1 MTDTAPSAGAASGVA
16 ANLAQ
21 PVFSPQ
27 RRFLLRMGVF
37 LLIVTGVAVALGGPL
52 SGAFAVNPAL
62 NGLIIGVLLFG
73 VFYNFR
79 QVLQLGPEIGWIE
92 ALQDGGP
99 GLPAPPAAPML
110 LAPMAVMLGAMTVG
124 TAGGR
129 AGRLRLS
136 ATAARAILDSVFIRL
151 DESRDNSRY
160 MIGLLIFLGLL
171 GTFWGLIATLSSIGA
186 TIQNLSV
193 EGGDITAV
201 FNQLKA
207 GLQAPLSGMGTAF
220 SSSLFGLSGS
230 LVLGFLDL
238 NASQAQNRFYNEFE
252 EWLSGLTRLAAGGPL
267 SEGETPVPVY
277 ITALL
282 EQTAD
287 SVERLQNV
295 IARNEDSRVAG
306 NQALLALSQQLAA
319 LTDRMQNEQ
328 NMLRRFA
335 EGQSDLRPVLERLA
349 RERDTQ
355 DAGLDIASRQH
366 LRNMDVQLSR
376 LVQDVSDGRER
387 ALSELRSEIKLLT
400 RTVAGLAGRNDERR
414 KDAPG

>member
-1 MTDTAPSAGAASGVA
+1 MSGAAPSPGAESASGVPA
-16 ANLAQ
+16 HPAQ
-21 PVFSPQ
+21 TVFSPQ

-37 LLIVTGVAVALGGPL
+37 LLIVASVAVALGGQL
-52 SGAFAVNPAL
+52 SSAFAVNPAL
-62 NGLIIGVLLFG
+62 NGLIIGVLLSG
-73 VFYNFR
+73 IFYIFR

-92 ALQDGGP
+92 ALQADP
-99 GLPAPPAAPML
+99 GKSAPRAAPVL
-110 LAPMAVMLGAMTVG
+110 LAPVAVMLGAMALG
-124 TAGGR
+124 PDGQ

-136 ATAARAILDSVFIRL
+136 AQANRAILDSVFIRL
-151 DESRDNSRY
+151 EESRDNSRY

-193 EGGDITAV
+193 DGGDISMV

-238 NASQAQNRFYNEFE
+238 NAAQAQNRFYNEFE
-252 EWLSGLTRLAAGGPL
+252 EWLSGLTRLGAGGPL

-287 SVERLQNV
+287 SVGRLQNV
-295 IARNEDSRVAG
+295 IARNEDSRAAG
-306 NQALLALSQQLAA
+306 NQALLSLSQQLAA
-319 LTDRMQNEQ
+319 LTDHMQNEQ
-328 NMLRRFA
+328 NMLRRFT
-335 EGQSDLRPVLERLA
+335 EGQTDLRPVLERLA
-349 RERDTQ
+349 RERDAQ

-400 RTVAGLAGRNDERR
+400 RTVAGLNGARR
-414 KDAPG
+414 KDAP

>member
-1 MTDTAPSAGAASGVA
+1 MSAPSDQAQLAAPPPDGAVATIPLETFSG
-16 ANLAQ
+16 
-21 PVFSPQ
+21 Q
-27 RRFLLRMGVF
+27 RRFLIRMGVF
-37 LLIVTGVAVALGGPL
+37 LAATTAVAVALTGPL
-52 SGAFAVNPAL
+52 GHAFAVNPAL
-62 NGLIIGVLLFG
+62 NGLIIAVLLFG

-79 QVLQLGPEIGWIE
+79 QVLQLGPEIEWIE
-92 ALQDGGP
+92 AFQRDSA
-99 GLPAPPAAPML
+99 GLPAAPPIL
-110 LAPMAVMLGAMTVG
+110 LAPMAVMLGE
-124 TAGGR
+124 R
-129 AGRLRLS
+129 QGRLRLS
-136 ATAARAILDSVFIRL
+136 APATRAILDSVFIRL

-201 FNQLKA
+201 FNQMKA
-207 GLQAPLSGMGTAF
+207 GLQTPLSGMGTAF

-252 EWLSGLTRLAAGGPL
+252 EWISGLTRLGSGSAL
-267 SEGETPVPVY
+267 SEGETSVPVY

-295 IARNEDSRVAG
+295 IARNEDSRAAG
-306 NQALLALSQQLAA
+306 NQALMSLATQLAT
-319 LTDRMQNEQ
+319 LTDSMQNEQ
-328 NMLRRFA
+328 NMLRRLA
-335 EGQSDLRPVLERLA
+335 DNQSELRPVLERLA
-349 RERDTQ
+349 RQRETGEG
-355 DAGLDIASRQH
+355 ALDIASRQH

-376 LVQDVSDGRER
+376 LVQDVADGRER

-400 RTVAGLAGRNDERR
+400 RTVAGLDGERR
-414 KDAPG
+414 KDSS

>member
-1 MTDTAPSAGAASGVA
+1 MTDTAPQGLMGEPLSAE
-16 ANLAQ
+16 
-21 PVFSPQ
+21 FSRPH
-27 RRFLLRMGVF
+27 RFLLRMGIF
-37 LLIVTGVAVALGGPL
+37 LVLVAGVLLALAVPI
-52 SGAFAVNPAL
+52 SVAFAANPAL
-62 NGLIIGVLLFG
+62 NGLIVAVLLFG

-79 QVLQLGPEIGWIE
+79 QVLALEPEIGWIKE
-92 ALQDGGP
+92 FQRHGDAL
-99 GLPAPPAAPML
+99 APLPAAPVL
-110 LAPMAVMLGAMTVG
+110 LVPIALMLGHRQ
-124 TAGGR
+124 GR
-129 AGRLRLS
+129 MRL
-136 ATAARAILDSVFIRL
+136 TAAASRSILDTIFIRL
-151 DESRDNSRY
+151 DESRDISRY

-193 EGGDITAV
+193 EGGDITTV

-252 EWLSGLTRLAAGGPL
+252 EWLSALTRLGSGGQL
-267 SEGETPVPVY
+267 GEGETPVPVY

-295 IARNEDSRVAG
+295 IARNEDSRMAG
-306 NQALLALSQQLAA
+306 NQALLSLSQQLAA
-319 LTDRMQNEQ
+319 LTDRMQGEQ
-328 NMLRRFA
+328 NMLRRLA
-335 EGQSDLRPVLERLA
+335 ESQNDLRPVLERLA
-349 RERDTQ
+349 RENEQPDGAL
-355 DAGLDIASRQH
+355 DAASRQH
-366 LRNMDVQLSR
+366 LRNMDVLLTR
-376 LVQDVSDGRER
+376 LVQDVADGRER

-400 RTVAGLAGRNDERR
+400 RTVAALEPGARSSRNDG
-414 KDAPG
+414 A